1 MFSNFNIKKYI
12 GIGQENART
21 AEEISKMCGLTPR
34 VVRELI
40 SKERRETCILN
51 MQDGQGYFIPTKKL
65 NLLLN
70 GRTKRRADSSRLLL
84 PYALQ
89 ERLSRRHR
97 INERQF
103 CFL

>member
-51 MQDGQGYFIPTKKL
+51 MQDGQGYFIPTKKEIEL
-65 NLLLN
+65 VAQWKNQEE
-70 GRTKRRADSSRLLL
+70 SRLKQI
-84 PYALQ
+84 ALALRSARKIIKETQ
-89 ERLSRRHR
+89 
-97 INERQF
+97 NQ
-103 CFL
+103 